1 MTGKQEDIIF
11 KDVSEEEVDVFL
23 KRLNI
28 KSKKKKLNPTEIR
41 YIDVAILIA
50 DIIIELDDMI
60 LIIEFQSTNVD
71 TNDKNRFLAYFSVVN
86 FKKKTKKEVKLLV
99 ISTAE
104 RSKRVTH
111 IIDDIISFKFDI
123 FSMMDMNG
131 DAIINNIENKMKKK
145 EKITNEELID
155 LSLVPVMGSENTQV
169 EQIEKSVN
177 LILSI
182 NLEDYKVKNLVKSI
196 AYLLA
201 DKFLEDGE
209 HKTILCDALGGK
221 MNAVYDYGERRKQ
234 EGIIEGMKEG
244 KKEGM
249 KEGRKEGSEKM
260 ALYMIKKGESDEE
273 IQKETELSLDEI
285 KALRKKQEN
294 N

>member
-1 MTGKQEDIIF
+1 MMSEKQEDIIF

-50 DIIIELDDMI
+50 DIIIELDNII
-60 LIIEFQSTNVD
+60 LIIEFQSSIVD
-71 TNDKNRFLAYFSVVN
+71 INDKNRFLAYFSVVN

-104 RSKRVTH
+104 KSKKVTH
-111 IIDDIISFKFDI
+111 IIDDVILFKFDI
-123 FSMMDMNG
+123 YSMMDENG
-131 DAIINNIENKMKKK
+131 DAIINNIENKIKNNKT
-145 EKITNEELID
+145 ITNEELID
-155 LSLVPVMGSENTQV
+155 LSLVPVMSSKNTQE

-182 NLEDYKVKNLVKSI
+182 NLDNYKVKNLVKSI

-221 MNAVYDYGERRKQ
+221 
-234 EGIIEGMKEG
+234 
-244 KKEGM
+244 
-249 KEGRKEGSEKM
+249 
-260 ALYMIKKGESDEE
+260 
-273 IQKETELSLDEI
+273 
-285 KALRKKQEN
+285 
-294 N
+294 